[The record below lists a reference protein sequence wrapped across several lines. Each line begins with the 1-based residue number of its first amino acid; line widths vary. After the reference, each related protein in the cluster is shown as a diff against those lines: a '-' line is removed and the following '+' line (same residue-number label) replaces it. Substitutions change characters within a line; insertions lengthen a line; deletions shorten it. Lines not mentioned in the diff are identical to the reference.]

1 VWSRTTKQADCS
13 SADQGGGKRRVGTIY
28 RGGLLLDPNFSTRGK
43 PIVIV
48 GDPEHDR
55 LGRAIFSA
63 IRKCT
68 HLLTPLTPMIGVI
81 GQQTRHRRCFAIRHW
96 KEREAGN
103 PCCPN

>member
-1 VWSRTTKQADCS
+1 MPNEADYFVRRCR
-13 SADQGGGKRRVGTIY
+13 QRNGGGKRRAGTIY

-55 LGRAIFSA
+55 LGQAIFSA
-63 IRKCT
+63 VRKCT

-81 GQQTRHRRCFAIRHW
+81 GQ
-96 KEREAGN
+96 
-103 PCCPN
+103 